1 MLSLTLPA
9 GRKEGLKVLCLGAHC
24 DDIEIGCGGT
34 ILRLAEEHVI
44 GEIKWVVFTSNPLRA
59 EEAKRSAESF
69 LKSVSKKEIE
79 IMSFRDGFLFNSAA
93 EVKTTCEEIK
103 KGFDPDIVFTHNGRD
118 LHQDHRLLSGFTWNT
133 FRSHLILEY
142 EIPKYD
148 GDMGA
153 PNFFVKLEKEQVDL
167 KTAKLMEHYKSQAG
181 KHWFDRELFSGLAR
195 IRGMECAHAFAE
207 AFYVKKISM

>member
-1 MLSLTLPA
+1 MLSLTLSA
-9 GRKEGLKVLCLGAHC
+9 GRKDGLKVLCLGAHC

-34 ILRLAEEHVI
+34 ILRLAKERAIAEL
-44 GEIKWVVFTSNPLRA
+44 KWIVFTSNPERA
-59 EEAKRSAESF
+59 EEAKKSAESF
-69 LKSVSKKEIE
+69 LATVSKKEVE
-79 IMSFRDGFLFNSAA
+79 IMSFRDSFLFNSAA
-93 EVKTTCEEIK
+93 EVKMTFEEIK
-103 KGFDPDIVFTHNGRD
+103 KGFDPDVVFTHSSRD
-118 LHQDHRLLSGFTWNT
+118 LHQDHSLLSRFTWNT

-153 PNFFVKLEKEQVDL
+153 PNFFVKLEKEQVDQKATNL
-167 KTAKLMEHYKSQAG
+167 IEHYKSQAG

-207 AFYVKKISM
+207 AFYVKKIST